1 MKSSRRPYRIF
12 CRVAAYAGLPVLIF
26 GGAACFF
33 WYAAR
38 PVSQQPDA
46 PVSSVRSD
54 LVLPVVAER
63 STMALLQD
71 EAITVAE
78 QLLAAYPDAHEA
90 LHVMA
95 MLHVGLRQRSE
106 AERLWRRCIEL
117 APNEA
122 MYYINA
128 AGAALDQGHGEAAV
142 ETLQQALEAGC
153 EPAGVYHQLAAVL
166 NQLGRLEEAVEAL
179 EQVLER
185 YPDSA
190 EDWFFL
196 GQTQSK
202 LNQFAEAEA
211 SLKKAIALAP
221 APPNVFHVLANVCAA
236 QGKHDEA
243 AKYRQQ
249 HRGVAPHEPSERP
262 ETPATAQRVKSYLG
276 ESLRIALLT
285 LDEAA
290 TVYTRQGD
298 PDTAEMLR
306 LRSLALDPTNIGIL
320 RELGALYLDQQR
332 WADAQVVVQRLI
344 QLEPDNVT
352 EHLNLGQLALAS
364 GDDPTAEAAFQR
376 VIDLR
381 PDAAI
386 AHFGLAQLYLQ
397 RQRLREARLAAEE
410 ANRWQ
415 ASTDSLELLAE
426 ICQRMG
432 DLPAAH
438 AARERARRLRA
449 AEPSPNAVLPEQ
461 PDLP

>member
-1 MKSSRRPYRIF
+1 MKSSRRSYRIF
-12 CRVAAYAGLPVLIF
+12 WQVAVFAGLAVLIV
-26 GGAACFF
+26 GGAAWFF
-33 WYAAR
+33 GYPAR
-38 PVSQQPDA
+38 PVAQQPDA
-46 PVSSVRSD
+46 PVASARSD

-78 QLLAAYPDAHEA
+78 QLLARYPDTHEA

-95 MLHVGLRQRSE
+95 MLNVGLRQRGE
-106 AERLWRRCIEL
+106 AERLWQRCIEL

-128 AGAALDQGHGEAAV
+128 AGAALDQGNGESAV
-142 ETLQQALEAGC
+142 ETLHQALEAGC
-153 EPAGVYHQLAAVL
+153 DPAGIYHQLAAVL

-179 EQVLER
+179 KQVLER
-185 YPDSA
+185 YPNSA

-211 SLKKAIALAP
+211 SLRRAIALAP
-221 APPNVFHVLANVCAA
+221 APANVFHVLANVCAA
-236 QGKHDEA
+236 QGKHEEA

-249 HRGVAPHEPSERP
+249 HGGVADNVPRDESRAAS
-262 ETPATAQRVKSYLG
+262 TSQRVESYLG
-276 ESLRIALLT
+276 ESSRIALLT

-290 TVYTRQGD
+290 TVYTRRGD
-298 PDTAEMLR
+298 LDTAETLR
-306 LRSLALDPTNIGIL
+306 LRSLAIDPTNTGIL

-332 WADAQVVVQRLI
+332 LADAQVVVQRLI
-344 QLEPDNVT
+344 QLEPDNAT
-352 EHLNLGQLALAS
+352 EHLNLAQLALTS

-381 PDAAI
+381 PDASI

-397 RQRLREARLAAEE
+397 SQRLREARLAAEE

-415 ASTDSLELLAE
+415 ATPDSLELLAE

-449 AEPSPNAVLPEQ
+449 SELSPRAVLPEQ
-461 PDLP
+461 PDHP

>member
-1 MKSSRRPYRIF
+1 MKSPPRPSGIIL
-12 CRVAAYAGLPVLIF
+12 RVTSLAGLSLLMIC
-26 GGAACFF
+26 GAAWFF

-38 PVSQQPDA
+38 PASQPLD
-46 PVSSVRSD
+46 VRDSALRSQ
-54 LVLPVVAER
+54 LVLPMVAER

-71 EAITVAE
+71 EAMTVAE
-78 QLLAAYPDAHEA
+78 QLLARYPDAHEA

-95 MLHVGLRQRSE
+95 MLHVGLRQRGE
-106 AERLWRRCIEL
+106 AERLWRRCIRL
-117 APNEA
+117 APTEP

-142 ETLQQALEAGC
+142 ETLHQALAAGC

-166 NQLGRLEEAVEAL
+166 NQLGRLDEAVDAL

-202 LNQFAEAEA
+202 LNRFAEAEA
-211 SLKKAIALAP
+211 SLRRAIALAP

-249 HRGVAPHEPSERP
+249 HRGVAVHEPSERP
-262 ETPATAQRVKSYLG
+262 ETPATAQRVESYLS

-298 PDTAEMLR
+298 PDTVEMLR
-306 LRSLALDPTNIGIL
+306 LRSLALDPANTGIL

-344 QLEPDNVT
+344 QLEPDNLT
-352 EHLNLGQLALAS
+352 EHLNLAQLAMAS
-364 GDDPTAEAAFQR
+364 GDDSTAEAALQR

-386 AHFGLAQLYLQ
+386 AHYGLARLYLQ
-397 RQRLREARLAAEE
+397 GERLREARLAAEE
-410 ANRWQ
+410 ASRWQ
-415 ASTDSLELLAE
+415 ATADSLELLAE

-438 AARERARRLRA
+438 AARERVRRLRA
-449 AEPSPNAVLPEQ
+449 SEPSPNAVLPEQ

>member
-1 MKSSRRPYRIF
+1 MIASRRPYRMVW
-12 CRVAAYAGLPVLIF
+12 RVAALAGVPVLII
-26 GGAACFF
+26 GAAWFLWC
-33 WYAAR
+33 
-38 PVSQQPDA
+38 
-46 PVSSVRSD
+46 SSPLISKHPGTLDGPVRSE

-78 QLLAAYPDAHEA
+78 QLLARWPDSHEA

-95 MLHVGLRQRSE
+95 MLNVGLRQRGE

-117 APNEA
+117 APTEP

-128 AGAALDQGHGEAAV
+128 AGAALDQGHGELAV
-142 ETLQQALEAGC
+142 ETLHQALAAGC
-153 EPAGVYHQLAAVL
+153 EPAGIYHQLAAVL

-179 EQVLER
+179 GQVLER

-202 LNQFAEAEA
+202 LSRFAEAEV
-211 SLKKAIALAP
+211 SLKRAIALAP
-221 APPNVFHVLANVCAA
+221 APANVFHVLANVCAA

-243 AKYRQQ
+243 AKYRRQ
-249 HRGVAPHEPSERP
+249 HRGVAEPEPRERSQ
-262 ETPATAQRVKSYLG
+262 AASTAQRVESYLS

-290 TVYTRQGD
+290 TVYTRRGD
-298 PDTAEMLR
+298 LDTAETLR
-306 LRSLALDPTNIGIL
+306 LRSLALDPANSGIL

-344 QLEPDNVT
+344 QLEPGNVS
-352 EHLNLGQLALAS
+352 EHLNLAELAMTT

-386 AHFGLAQLYLQ
+386 AHYGLARLYLQ

-415 ASTDSLELLAE
+415 ATTDSLELLAE

-438 AARERARRLRA
+438 TARERARRSRA
-449 AEPSPNAVLPEQ
+449 SEASSAPVLPEP
-461 PDLP
+461 PDHP